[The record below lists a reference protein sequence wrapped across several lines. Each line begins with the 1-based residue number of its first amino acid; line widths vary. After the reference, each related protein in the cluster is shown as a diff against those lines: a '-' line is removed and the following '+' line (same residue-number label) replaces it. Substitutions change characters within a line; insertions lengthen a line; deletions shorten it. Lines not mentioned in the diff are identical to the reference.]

1 MYQNLSTTRPTAR
14 KPHRC
19 DWCGE
24 WIPAGEQY
32 VHDRGVFDRCIQ
44 VTRMHRECYAAMLK
58 LDDPADGYEPYSFA
72 RGCCCERGR
81 CKCENNN
88 SGDAARKD

>member
-1 MYQNLSTTRPTAR
+1 MYQNLSTTRPKAR

-24 WIPAGEQY
+24 GISVDEQY
-32 VHDRGVFDRCIQ
+32 VRSSGVFDDRIQ
-44 VTRMHRECYAAMLK
+44 ITHMHRECYAAMLK
-58 LDDPADGYEPYSFA
+58 LDDPDDGYEPYSFA

-81 CKCENNN
+81 CECGKNN
-88 SGDAARKD
+88 SGDAAKGA